1 MDIERA
7 KELISVLADG
17 VDPLTGEVLED
28 DHLCNKPEII
38 RAMHVVLEEL
48 KKRPKKRPENLPENA
63 GKPWTKD
70 DDEELCRM
78 FDDGM
83 DREFI
88 CDHFKRT
95 PGGIASRLVRLGK
108 IKERDEFWKRQG

>member
-17 VDPLTGEVLED
+17 VDPLTGEVLEG

-48 KKRPKKRPENLPENA
+48 KKRPENLP
-63 GKPWTKD
+63 
-70 DDEELCRM
+70 
-78 FDDGM
+78 
-83 DREFI
+83 
-88 CDHFKRT
+88 
-95 PGGIASRLVRLGK
+95 
-108 IKERDEFWKRQG
+108 

>member
-1 MDIERA
+1 MDIKRA
-7 KELISVLADG
+7 TELLTLLADG

-38 RAMHVVLEEL
+38 RAMHVVLGEL

-70 DDEELCRM
+70 DDEELCLM
-78 FDDGM
+78 FDD
-83 DREFI
+83 RLEPKFI

-95 PGGIASRLVRLGK
+95 SGGIASRLVRLGK
-108 IKERDEFWKRQG
+108 IKERDEFRQRKY

>member
-48 KKRPKKRPENLPENA
+48 KKRPIKRPENLPENA

-70 DDEELCRM
+70 DDEELCRI
-78 FDDGM
+78 FDDGL
-83 DREFI
+83 DWEFI

-108 IKERDEFWKRQG
+108 LKERDEFWKRQG